1 MTALDAPYL
10 QITEMKISG
19 ARGLALSGCLDV
31 TSATRLTEAVEFAV
45 WGTQGAFVLDLTELA
60 FLDSTGL
67 HALLRARAILAREDR
82 SLALLC
88 PPGVA
93 RRVLDLAGT
102 LDTFA
107 AYSSAEALEAALVP
121 PRARIRRRMAELSGK
136 AVAITGASSGI
147 GEATALT
154 LAKAGASVAL
164 GARRKDRIDEL
175 AARIE
180 DEGGTAVALEVDVSD
195 EEAARGFIAAAHERL
210 GRLDTL
216 VNNAGVMLLGPVEQA
231 DSGDWRT
238 MINVNLL
245 GVLYCTH
252 AALPIMLGQES
263 GDIVNI
269 SSVAG
274 RFARAGNAVYA
285 ATKFGVGAF
294 SEGLRNEVTERG
306 VRVTLIE
313 PGFVDTE
320 LQSHNTGAVL
330 ETLEAMREHL
340 RDPLRAQDIANGILY
355 AVSQPP
361 NVSINEVLI
370 RPTRQTR

>member
-1 MTALDAPYL
+1 
-10 QITEMKISG
+10 
-19 ARGLALSGCLDV
+19 
-31 TSATRLTEAVEFAV
+31 
-45 WGTQGAFVLDLTELA
+45 
-60 FLDSTGL
+60 
-67 HALLRARAILAREDR
+67 
-82 SLALLC
+82 
-88 PPGVA
+88 
-93 RRVLDLAGT
+93 
-102 LDTFA
+102 
-107 AYSSAEALEAALVP
+107 
-121 PRARIRRRMAELSGK
+121 MAELSGK

-195 EEAARGFIAAAHERL
+195 EAAARGFIEAAHERL

-231 DSGDWRT
+231 DSEDWRT

-245 GVLYCTH
+245 GLMYCTH

-294 SEGLRNEVTERG
+294 SEGLRNEITERG
-306 VRVTLIE
+306 VRVTRIK

-320 LQSHNTGAVL
+320 LQSHNTGEVL

>member
-10 QITEMKISG
+10 QISEMKISG
-19 ARGLALSGCLDV
+19 ARGLALSGALDV

-45 WGTQGAFVLDLTELA
+45 WGTQGAFVLDLTELDGIGFA
-60 FLDSTGL
+60 TADALAQALGTPPDSPGRLDAGL
-67 HALLRARAILAREDR
+67 RHALVEAESDGHCHLPRADLAERARRL
-82 SLALLC
+82 
-88 PPGVA
+88 
-93 RRVLDLAGT
+93 
-102 LDTFA
+102 
-107 AYSSAEALEAALVP
+107 
-121 PRARIRRRMAELSGK
+121 
-136 AVAITGASSGI
+136 
-147 GEATALT
+147 
-154 LAKAGASVAL
+154 L
-164 GARRKDRIDEL
+164 GADADDRIDEL

-195 EEAARGFIAAAHERL
+195 EAAARGFVETAHERL

-231 DSGDWRT
+231 DSEDWRT
-238 MINVNLL
+238 MVNVNLL
-245 GVLYCTH
+245 GLMYCTH
-252 AALPIMLGQES
+252 AALPIMLGQEG

-320 LQSHNTGAVL
+320 LQGHNTGEVL

-355 AVSQPP
+355 AVSQSPH
-361 NVSINEVLI
+361 VSINEVLI